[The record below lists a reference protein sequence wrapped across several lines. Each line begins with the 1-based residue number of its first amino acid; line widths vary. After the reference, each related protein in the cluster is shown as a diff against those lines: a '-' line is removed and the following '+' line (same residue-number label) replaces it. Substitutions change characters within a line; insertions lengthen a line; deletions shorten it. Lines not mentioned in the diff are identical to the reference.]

1 MAARLPLCLVD
12 RPAGAERRHE
22 QELIS
27 MALAPRRPRTRRGI
41 AFTIGAGLVVVAVVG
56 FAVIYFVLFPTSSP
70 KPLALSAATA
80 ATPVS
85 SGAQLTGTWKIAPGS
100 VAGYRVREKLGFL
113 PAESDAVGRT
123 SQITGSATVAE
134 SKDIVT
140 IRKASFV
147 VAVNTLKSNE
157 SMRDQHIQTIGI
169 QSATYPKATFVLSSP
184 LILPATALNG
194 HTVHTSATG
203 VFNIHGTARQET
215 VALEMRLSDSKIQSA
230 GSLTFPW
237 GRFNM
242 TAPSIGG
249 FVNVSD
255 KATMEFKLE
264 LAPS

>member
-1 MAARLPLCLVD
+1 MDGRETAPSALD
-12 RPAGAERRHE
+12 RRAGCRHE

-27 MALAPRRPRTRRGI
+27 VALRPSRPKTKRGI
-41 AFTIGAGLVVVAVVG
+41 VLTIGAGLVAVAVIG
-56 FAVIYFVLFPTSSP
+56 LALIYFVLFPTSSP
-70 KPLALSAATA
+70 KPLALSASTA
-80 ATPVS
+80 ATPITA
-85 SGAQLTGTWKIAPGS
+85 GTRLTGTWTIAAGS

-134 SKDIVT
+134 SGDIVT
-140 IRKASFV
+140 ISKASFV

-184 LILPATALNG
+184 LTLPAGALSG
-194 HTVHTSATG
+194 ETVHASVTG
-203 VFNIHGTARQET
+203 VFNIHGTARTET
-215 VALEMRLSDSKIQSA
+215 VPLEMRLSDAKIQAA

-242 TAPSIGG
+242 TAPSVGG

-264 LAPS
+264 LARA